1 MNETIYAY
9 LEKTGPVF
17 CLDIGSGTQ
26 DGLLALPGV
35 NFDNWPR
42 FILPSPAR
50 RILCRIEKATQAKQ
64 AIWLYGGNMG
74 GGFTQAVLKHLSAG
88 LACFATQ
95 EAAKA
100 ICDNPQKVQ
109 KMGIVFAEHC
119 PAQALPL
126 HLSDFSPEFWQTFLT
141 SLDLP
146 MPAITV
152 AAAQDHG
159 FCLSGN
165 RTFRMQIW
173 NDLLSQHNRLP
184 DWIYH
189 EVPSPLTRLAALQAA
204 TGGPVADTGTSA
216 LLAFLCD
223 SGILKRSFATGI
235 TLVNAGNTHTL
246 AALIFQ
252 GNVCGLYEQHTGLL
266 DKAKLDADLHDF
278 RLGWLPCE
286 QVQKAMGHGTVYGT
300 RPEEAGGFEPTY
312 FTGPR
317 REQFA
322 GLGQFIN
329 PLGDMMVAGCFGLLY
344 GLSLAANPP
353 TNLTDNSHAHGCL

>member
-1 MNETIYAY
+1 MNEAIYAY
-9 LEKTGPVF
+9 LEKIGPVF

-42 FILPSPAR
+42 FVLPSPAR
-50 RILCRIEKATQAKQ
+50 RIRSRIEKATQAKT
-64 AIWLYGGNMG
+64 ALWLYGGNMG
-74 GGFTQAVLKHLSAG
+74 GGFSQALVTHLAAG
-88 LACFATQ
+88 LPCYATE

-100 ICDNPQKVQ
+100 ICDDPQKVQ
-109 KMGIVFAEHC
+109 KMGIIFAEHC
-119 PAQALPL
+119 PMAALPL
-126 HLSDFSPEFWQTFLT
+126 HLTDFSPEFWQTFWL

-146 MPAITV
+146 LPALTV
-152 AAAQDHG
+152 ASAQDHG
-159 FCLSGN
+159 FCLTGN

-173 NDLLSQHNRLP
+173 ADLLARHTSLP

-189 EVPSPLTRLAALQAA
+189 EVPQALTRLGALQAA
-204 TGGPVADTGTSA
+204 SGGPVADTGTSA

-223 SGILKRSFATGI
+223 SGILKRSFDTGI

-252 GNVCGLYEQHTGLL
+252 GRVCGLYEQHTGLI
-266 DKAKLDADLHDF
+266 DKAKLAQDLKDF

-286 QVQKAMGHGTVYGT
+286 QVQKAMGHGTVYGK

-312 FTGPR
+312 FTGPQ
-317 REQFA
+317 RERFA
-322 GLGQFIN
+322 DLGQFAN

-344 GLSLAANPP
+344 GLSLAASTP
-353 TNLTDNSHAHGCL
+353 TNLTEQTHAHGCL